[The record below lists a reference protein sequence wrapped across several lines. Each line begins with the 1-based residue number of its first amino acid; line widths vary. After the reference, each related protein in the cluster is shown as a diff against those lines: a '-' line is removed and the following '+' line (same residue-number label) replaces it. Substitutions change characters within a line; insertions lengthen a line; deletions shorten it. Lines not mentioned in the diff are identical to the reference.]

1 MAPFYA
7 VKSDN
12 VLKRV
17 EELQSVGQDEA
28 ALQALH
34 DVVLSKR
41 SRSNPITVMEPIMLK
56 YVELCVE
63 LKKGKMVKEGLHQYR
78 NIAQNT
84 SVNSIETI
92 INKMLSLAEEKV
104 AEARAKADKIAV
116 DVEDLEASE
125 TPESIMLSTVSG
137 DQSKDRTDRA
147 VVTPW
152 LKFLWEAYRTVLDI
166 MRNNSRLESLYNSVT
181 LKAFQFCLTYD
192 RKTEFRR
199 LCEILRNH
207 FLNVAKY
214 SHQPHAV
221 NLNDPETLQQY
232 LESRFAQ
239 LNAAAELELWQEA
252 FKSVEDIHTLLTTS
266 KRPPKPVMMANYY
279 EKLTKIFMVSDDYLF
294 HSAAWNRFS
303 AIERAVNKNL
313 TDNQQSHMA
322 SVVLLSALA
331 IPIITTT
338 KTRPGYVEADEYRVQ
353 KLNRLS
359 MLMGLN
365 AHPTRTGLLKEALN
379 KNILSRV
386 RPEIRDL
393 YNILE
398 VQFHPLSICKKINP
412 IMSKLS
418 EDKDLAKYVRPL
430 HQVILTRLLQ
440 QLSQVY
446 TTVKL
451 DFVLNLA
458 SFPAP
463 FNYDAATIE
472 KFIMNGCKRGEL
484 NIRIDHA
491 SQSLIFETD
500 LFAPPKDTVTEGI
513 QLQSSPAD
521 LMRTQ
526 LSRLGVSIHAVVQMI
541 DPSVKEN
548 AEKAKQLVV
557 QRALAGAE
565 KEHKQALAR
574 KVIIER
580 RKEIIEAEITAKE
593 KAIAQEK
600 AAAAA
605 KKAEAEKKRVEEDMK
620 RREEE
625 RIKRIQDEVQR
636 DQAKRIA
643 EEISSKTGLQLKP
656 EEIEQSDVTTLLNLK
671 VSRLQTEQKELSD
684 RLKQISKRIDHTE
697 RAFRQEE
704 IPLLEKD
711 YEVQQKT
718 DKAFYEAAKKA
729 ELAAS
734 KAQFEENMKLKA
746 RLSRILGDYKTYK
759 SKIEQERKAA
769 TDAKRKA
776 ADEAIAK
783 EKAERIALWRE
794 KREKLLKLREQE
806 EIEERR
812 REQEERE
819 RREAEER
826 EKAEKEARIA
836 KEKEAYAEQQKK
848 NDEIARKI
856 AEREAE
862 IERKLQA
869 SKATP
874 PPAKAAYT
882 PPGMRTS
889 EAPSAGGWRSRAA
902 AAAAA
907 PAPASGVAAADREAP
922 ASTGGWRGR
931 EASRAPATPERSENS
946 GAWRSVTRPTSE
958 RRPEER
964 LPRREGG
971 FGGERREGGF
981 GGERREGG
989 FGGERREGGF
999 GGERREGGFGGE
1011 RRGDSD
1017 RYPRREGG
1025 FERRDG
1031 APPARGGATGGRGGA
1046 GAGSAGSERRW

>member
-17 EELQSVGQDEA
+17 EELQAVGEDEA

-34 DVVLSKR
+34 EVVLSKR

-92 INKMLSLAEEKV
+92 INKMLLLAEEKV

-116 DVEDLEASE
+116 DVDDLEASE

-137 DQSKDRTDRA
+137 DQTKDRTDRA

-166 MRNNSRLESLYNSVT
+166 MRNNSRLESLYHAVT

-207 FLNVAKY
+207 FVNVAKY

-266 KRPPKPVMMANYY
+266 KRPPKPIMMANYY
-279 EKLTKIFMVSDDYLF
+279 EKLTKIFMVSEDYLF
-294 HSAAWNRFS
+294 HSAAWNRYS
-303 AIERAVNKNL
+303 TIERAINKNL
-313 TDNQQSHMA
+313 TDDEQSRMA
-322 SVVLLSALA
+322 SIVLLSALA

-359 MLMGLN
+359 MLMGLT

-398 VQFHPLSICKKINP
+398 VQFHPLSICRKINP
-412 IMSKLS
+412 IMTKIS
-418 EDKDLAKYVRPL
+418 EDPDLAKYVRPL

-458 SFPAP
+458 SFPTP

-491 SQSLIFETD
+491 SKSLTFETD
-500 LFAPPKDTVTEGI
+500 LFAPPKDTVMEGI

-526 LSRLGVSIHAVVQMI
+526 LSRLGVSLNAVVQMI
-541 DPSVKEN
+541 DPTVKEM
-548 AEKAKQLVV
+548 AAKAKQDAI
-557 QRALAGAE
+557 QRALKGAE
-565 KEHKQALAR
+565 EEHKQALER

-580 RKEIIEAEITAKE
+580 RKEVIETELARKE
-593 KAIAQEK
+593 KLAAQER
-600 AAAAA
+600 ALAAA
-605 KKAEAEKKRVEEDMK
+605 KKAEAEKKRMEEEKK

-625 RIKRIQDEVQR
+625 RLRRIQEEIQR

-643 EEISSKTGLQLKP
+643 EEISTKTGLQLKP
-656 EEIEQSDVTTLLNLK
+656 EEIEQSDVKTLLDLK
-671 VSRLQTEQKELSD
+671 VSRLQSEQKELSD
-684 RLKQISKRIDHTE
+684 RLKQISKRLDHTE
-697 RAFRQEE
+697 RAYRKEE

-711 YEVQQKT
+711 YQQQQKA
-718 DKAFYEAAKKA
+718 DKAFYEVSKKT
-729 ELAAS
+729 ELAAA
-734 KAQFEENMKLKA
+734 KAKHEENMKLKS
-746 RLSRILGDYKTYK
+746 RFSRIIVDYRTFK
-759 SKIEQERKAA
+759 SRIEAELQKINEAKQKAA
-769 TDAKRKA
+769 N
-776 ADEAIAK
+776 EMIEK
-783 EKAERIALWRE
+783 EKQERIALWRE
-794 KREKLLKLREQE
+794 KKAELDRKRQE
-806 EIEERR
+806 EEAERAR

-819 RREAEER
+819 RAEAAERERAEREAKLAKKKEE
-826 EKAEKEARIA
+826 EAENQRKL
-836 KEKEAYAEQQKK
+836 
-848 NDEIARKI
+848 DEIARKQ

-862 IERKLQA
+862 IERKLA
-869 SKATP
+869 AERAALLAATTTAAP
-874 PPAKAAYT
+874 KTGAYKPPAA
-882 PPGMRTS
+882 RTRGAGLERS
-889 EAPSAGGWRSRAA
+889 ETGSWRNAGRASASESNDSEWRRVGGSRRAEVEKSENDGWRS
-902 AAAAA
+902 
-907 PAPASGVAAADREAP
+907 
-922 ASTGGWRGR
+922 
-931 EASRAPATPERSENS
+931 ASRRHENERPSERPNERPSERPSERSS
-946 GAWRSVTRPTSE
+946 DGLWRRGGGNA
-958 RRPEER
+958 
-964 LPRREGG
+964 GG
-971 FGGERREGGF
+971 FGRRIEKERSDENSW
-981 GGERREGG
+981 
-989 FGGERREGGF
+989 
-999 GGERREGGFGGE
+999 
-1011 RRGDSD
+1011 RRGGSS
-1017 RYPRREGG
+1017 RRTDESSW
-1025 FERRDG
+1025 RR
-1031 APPARGGATGGRGGA
+1031 
-1046 GAGSAGSERRW
+1046 

>member
-1 MAPFYA
+1 
-7 VKSDN
+7 
-12 VLKRV
+12 
-17 EELQSVGQDEA
+17 
-28 ALQALH
+28 
-34 DVVLSKR
+34 
-41 SRSNPITVMEPIMLK
+41 
-56 YVELCVE
+56 
-63 LKKGKMVKEGLHQYR
+63 
-78 NIAQNT
+78 
-84 SVNSIETI
+84 
-92 INKMLSLAEEKV
+92 
-104 AEARAKADKIAV
+104 
-116 DVEDLEASE
+116 
-125 TPESIMLSTVSG
+125 MLSTVSG

-192 RKTEFRR
+192 CKTEFRR

-279 EKLTKIFMVSDDYLF
+279 E
-294 HSAAWNRFS
+294 N
-303 AIERAVNKNL
+303 AIERVVNKNL
-313 TDNQQSHMA
+313 SEDQHSRMA

-359 MLMGLN
+359 MLMGLS

-412 IMSKLS
+412 IMTKLS
-418 EDKDLAKYVRPL
+418 EDADLAKYVRPL

-484 NIRIDHA
+484 SIRIDHA

-526 LSRLGVSIHAVVQMI
+526 LSRLGVSLHAVVQMI

-548 AEKAKQLVV
+548 AQKAKQEVV

-565 KEHKQALAR
+565 KEHKRALAR
-574 KVIIER
+574 KQIIEQ
-580 RKEIIEAEITAKE
+580 RKEVIETEIARKE
-593 KAIAQEK
+593 KLAAQEK

-605 KKAEAEKKRVEEDMK
+605 KKAEAEKKRVEEELK

-625 RIKRIQDEVQR
+625 RIKRIQEEVQR

-656 EEIEQSDVTTLLNLK
+656 EEIEQSDVKTLLDLK

-697 RAFRQEE
+697 RAYRKEE

-711 YEVQQKT
+711 YEQQQKT
-718 DKAFYEAAKKA
+718 DKAFYEASKKA
-729 ELAAS
+729 EFANS
-734 KAQFEENMKLKA
+734 KAQYEEDMKLKS
-746 RLSRILGDYKTYK
+746 RLSRIIVDYRSYK
-759 SKIEQERKAA
+759 SKLEQSRQAA

-783 EKAERIALWRE
+783 EKADRIAEWRE
-794 KREKLLKLREQE
+794 KRDELIKIREQE
-806 EIEERR
+806 ESEARR

-819 RREAEER
+819 KQEAADR
-826 EKAEKEARIA
+826 LRAEKEARLA
-836 KEKEAYAEQQKK
+836 KEKEEFAEKQKK
-848 NDEIARKI
+848 LDELARKQ

-862 IERKLQA
+862 IERKQQEKRAAALAA
-869 SKATP
+869 SSAPK
-874 PPAKAAYT
+874 AYT
-882 PPGMRTS
+882 PPGMRTGGG
-889 EAPSAGGWRSRAA
+889 EAGGWRSREAA
-902 AAAAA
+902 RPSEP
-907 PAPASGVAAADREAP
+907 PAPAAG
-922 ASTGGWRGR
+922 GGWRSR
-931 EASRAPATPERSENS
+931 EAARAPETSSTENS
-946 GAWRSVTRPTSE
+946 GPWRSVSRANPE
-958 RRPEER
+958 RREGGFGGRDEPRGDRREGGFGGDRREGGFGGDR
-964 LPRREGG
+964 REGGFGGRREGG
-971 FGGERREGGF
+971 FGGERREGGYGGRDRF
-981 GGERREGG
+981 GGDRRE
-989 FGGERREGGF
+989 
-999 GGERREGGFGGE
+999 
-1011 RRGDSD
+1011 DD
-1017 RYPRREGG
+1017 R
-1025 FERRDG
+1025 
-1031 APPARGGATGGRGGA
+1031 APPARGARGA
-1046 GAGSAGSERRW
+1046 GAGSANSDRRW

>member
-1 MAPFYA
+1 
-7 VKSDN
+7 
-12 VLKRV
+12 
-17 EELQSVGQDEA
+17 
-28 ALQALH
+28 
-34 DVVLSKR
+34 
-41 SRSNPITVMEPIMLK
+41 MEPIMVK

-92 INKMLSLAEEKV
+92 INKMLELAESKV
-104 AEARAKADKIAV
+104 AEARAQADKIAV
-116 DVEDLEASE
+116 DVDDLEASE
-125 TPESIMLSTVSG
+125 TPESVMLSTVSG
-137 DQSKDRTDRA
+137 DQNKDRTDRA

-152 LKFLWEAYRTVLDI
+152 LKFLWESYRTVLDI
-166 MRNNSRLESLYNSVT
+166 MRNNSRLETLYNAVT
-181 LKAFQFCLTYD
+181 LKAFQFCSTYE

-232 LESRFAQ
+232 LEARFVQ
-239 LNAAAELELWQEA
+239 LNVAAELELWQEA
-252 FKSVEDIHTLLTTS
+252 FKTVEDIHTLLTTS
-266 KRPPKPVMMANYY
+266 KRPPKPMMMANYY

-294 HSAAWNRFS
+294 HSAAWNRYS
-303 AIERAVNKNL
+303 SLERTFNKNM
-313 TDNQQSHMA
+313 TESEHSRMA
-322 SVVLLSALA
+322 SIVILSALA

-359 MLMGLN
+359 TLMGLS

-386 RPEIRDL
+386 RPEIREL

-491 SQSLIFETD
+491 SKSLMFETD
-500 LFAPPKDTVTEGI
+500 LFAPPKDTITEGI

-526 LSRLGVSIHAVVQMI
+526 LSRLGVSLHAVIQMV
-541 DPSVKEN
+541 DPSVKED
-548 AEKAKQLVV
+548 AQKAKQHVV

-565 KEHKQALAR
+565 QEHRQALER
-574 KVIIER
+574 KLIIER
-580 RKEIIEAEITAKE
+580 RKELIETEQARKE
-593 KAIAQEK
+593 KLIAQEK

-605 KKAEAEKKRVEEDMK
+605 KKAEAEKKRLEEEAK

-625 RIKRIQDEVQR
+625 RLKRVQDEIQR

-643 EEISSKTGLQLKP
+643 EEISTKTGLQLKP
-656 EEIEQSDVTTLLNLK
+656 EEIENSDVKTLLNLK

-684 RLKQISKRIDHTE
+684 RLKQISKRLDHTE
-697 RAFRQEE
+697 RAFRKEE
-704 IPLLEKD
+704 IPLLDKD
-711 YEVQQKT
+711 YEKQQKT
-718 DKAFYEAAKKA
+718 DKAVYEATRKATLVNAK
-729 ELAAS
+729 
-734 KAQFEENMKLKA
+734 QQHEESMVLK
-746 RLSRILGDYKTYK
+746 SRFGRIAGDYTTYK
-759 SKIEQERKAA
+759 NKLQEQRRQANEVRQ
-769 TDAKRKA
+769 RA
-776 ADEAIAK
+776 ADEAIEK
-783 EKAERIALWRE
+783 EKKERIALWRE
-794 KREKLLKLREQE
+794 KRDELIKIREAE
-806 EIEERR
+806 EAERVR
-812 REQEERE
+812 HETEERE
-819 RREAEER
+819 RQEREER
-826 EKAEKEARIA
+826 ERAEKEARRA
-836 KEKEAYAEQQKK
+836 KEREEAAERQKK
-848 NDEIARKI
+848 LDEIAKKQ

-862 IERKLQA
+862 IERKLQE
-869 SKATP
+869 SK
-874 PPAKAAYT
+874 KAATAPAAGKYV
-882 PPGMRTS
+882 PPR
-889 EAPSAGGWRSRAA
+889 R
-902 AAAAA
+902 AA
-907 PAPASGVAAADREAP
+907 PASNEESTWRRGGGERTESGGGSVWRRPGASSGAPPAESKWNEVRRPGNN
-922 ASTGGWRGR
+922 GR
-931 EASRAPATPERSENS
+931 EGRGFS
-946 GAWRSVTRPTSE
+946 GD
-958 RRPEER
+958 RRPDSGFGSSYNDR
-964 LPRREGG
+964 RREGG
-971 FGGERREGGF
+971 DRREGDRRPGGF
-981 GGERREGG
+981 ANNERRNT
-989 FGGERREGGF
+989 ER
-999 GGERREGGFGGE
+999 
-1011 RRGDSD
+1011 
-1017 RYPRREGG
+1017 
-1025 FERRDG
+1025 
-1031 APPARGGATGGRGGA
+1031 
-1046 GAGSAGSERRW
+1046 W

>member
-1 MAPFYA
+1 
-7 VKSDN
+7 
-12 VLKRV
+12 
-17 EELQSVGQDEA
+17 
-28 ALQALH
+28 
-34 DVVLSKR
+34 
-41 SRSNPITVMEPIMLK
+41 MLK

-92 INKMLSLAEEKV
+92 INRMLELAEAKV

-116 DVEDLEASE
+116 DVDDLEASE

-166 MRNNSRLESLYNSVT
+166 MRNNSRLETLYNAVT

-279 EKLTKIFMVSDDYLF
+279 EKLTKIFMVSEDYLF
-294 HSAAWNRFS
+294 HSAAWNRYC
-303 AIERAVNKNL
+303 AIERAFNKNL
-313 TDNQQSHMA
+313 TEAEHSRMA
-322 SVVLLSALA
+322 SIVLLSALA

-359 MLMGLN
+359 MLMGLSG
-365 AHPTRTGLLKEALN
+365 HPTRTGLLKEALH
-379 KNILSRV
+379 KNILTRV
-386 RPEIRDL
+386 RPEIREL

-412 IMSKLS
+412 IMAKLS
-418 EDKDLAKYVRPL
+418 EDPELVKYVRPL

-458 SFPAP
+458 SFPEP
-463 FNYDAATIE
+463 YNYDAATIE

-491 SQSLIFETD
+491 SQSLVFETD

-526 LSRLGVSIHAVVQMI
+526 LSRLGVSLNAALQMV
-541 DPSVKEN
+541 DPSVKEE
-548 AEKAKQLVV
+548 AEKAKQQAI
-557 QRALAGAE
+557 QRALVGAE
-565 KEHKQALAR
+565 EEHKQALER
-574 KVIIER
+574 KLIIER
-580 RKEIIEAEITAKE
+580 RKEIIENELARKE
-593 KAIAQEK
+593 KLAAQEK

-605 KKAEAEKKRVEEDMK
+605 KKAEAEKKRLEEEAK

-625 RIKRIQDEVQR
+625 RLKRIQEEIQR

-656 EEIEQSDVTTLLNLK
+656 EEIENSDVKTLLNLK
-671 VSRLQTEQKELSD
+671 VSRLQSEQKELSD
-684 RLKQISKRIDHTE
+684 RLKQISKRLDHTE
-697 RAFRQEE
+697 RALRKEE

-711 YEVQQKT
+711 YEKQQKA
-718 DKAFYEAAKKA
+718 DKAIYEATRKAK
-729 ELAAS
+729 LATA
-734 KAQFEENMKLKA
+734 KEQHEENMKLKA
-746 RLSRILGDYKTYK
+746 RFSRIIDDYRAYK
-759 SKIEQERKAA
+759 SKIEEQRRQAVE
-769 TDAKRKA
+769 AKQRVA
-776 ADEAIAK
+776 NEAIEK
-783 EKAERIALWRE
+783 EKKERIALWRE
-794 KREKLLKLREQE
+794 KIEELRQQREAE
-806 EIEERR
+806 EEERR
-812 REQEERE
+812 
-819 RREAEER
+819 RREAEERERAEKEAR
-826 EKAEKEARIA
+826 EKAEKEAR
-836 KEKEAYAEQQKK
+836 EKERREQEAERQRKL
-848 NDEIARKI
+848 DEIARKQ

-862 IERKLQA
+862 IERKLQEE
-869 SKATP
+869 KAAMAAKTIP
-874 PPAKAAYT
+874 GARATGKYVPPA
-882 PPGMRTS
+882 
-889 EAPSAGGWRSRAA
+889 RAA
-902 AAAAA
+902 AASAG
-907 PAPASGVAAADREAP
+907 SG
-922 ASTGGWRGR
+922 
-931 EASRAPATPERSENS
+931 
-946 GAWRSVTRPTSE
+946 
-958 RRPEER
+958 
-964 LPRREGG
+964 
-971 FGGERREGGF
+971 
-981 GGERREGG
+981 
-989 FGGERREGGF
+989 
-999 GGERREGGFGGE
+999 
-1011 RRGDSD
+1011 D
-1017 RYPRREGG
+1017 RYV
-1025 FERRDG
+1025 
-1031 APPARGGATGGRGGA
+1031 PPARAASGDKYVPPRA
-1046 GAGSAGSERRW
+1046 GASPGASSGDRFASFNRDRSAGSSGASGGRYVPPARRSDRGPERGSERAPERADEASSWRRAGPTRK

>member
-17 EELQSVGQDEA
+17 EELQAVGENEA

-34 DVVLSKR
+34 DVILSKR

-84 SVNSIETI
+84 SVNSIEII
-92 INKMLSLAEEKV
+92 INKMLTLAEEKV
-104 AEARAKADKIAV
+104 AEAREKADKIAV
-116 DVEDLEASE
+116 DVDDLEASE
-125 TPESIMLSTVSG
+125 TPESVMLSTVSG
-137 DQSKDRTDRA
+137 DQNKDRRDRLII
-147 VVTPW
+147 TPW

-166 MRNNSRLESLYNSVT
+166 MRNNSRLESLYNAVT
-181 LKAFQFCLTYD
+181 MKAFNFCLIYD

-207 FLNVAKY
+207 FVNVAKY

-221 NLNDPETLQQY
+221 NLNDPETLQAY
-232 LESRFAQ
+232 LEARFAQ
-239 LNAAAELELWQEA
+239 LNAAVELELWQEA

-279 EKLTKIFMVSDDYLF
+279 EKLTKIFMVSEDYLF
-294 HSAAWNRFS
+294 HSAAWNRY
-303 AIERAVNKNL
+303 ATIERAINKSM
-313 TDNQQSHMA
+313 TDEEQSRMA
-322 SVVLLSALA
+322 SIVLLSALA

-359 MLMGLN
+359 MLMGLTTQ
-365 AHPTRTGLLKEALN
+365 PTRTGLLKEALN

-412 IMSKLS
+412 ILSKIS
-418 EDKDLAKYVRPL
+418 EDSDLAKYVRPL

-491 SQSLIFETD
+491 SQSLSFETD
-500 LFAPPKDTVTEGI
+500 LFAPPKDTVAEGI

-526 LSRLGVSIHAVVQMI
+526 LSRLGVSLHAVVQMI
-541 DPSVKEN
+541 DPDVKAN
-548 AEKAKQLVV
+548 AQKEKQEAV

-565 KEHKQALAR
+565 EEHKQALAR
-574 KVIIER
+574 KVTIER
-580 RKEIIEAEITAKE
+580 RKEVIESEIARKE
-593 KAIAQEK
+593 KLAAQQK

-605 KKAEAEKKRVEEDMK
+605 KKAEAERKRQEEEMK

-625 RIKRIQDEVQR
+625 RLKRIQEEIQR

-643 EEISSKTGLQLKP
+643 EEISNKTGLELKP
-656 EEIEQSDVTTLLNLK
+656 EEIEQSDVKTLLDIK

-684 RLKQISKRIDHTE
+684 RLKQISKRLDHSE
-697 RAFRQEE
+697 RAYRKEE

-711 YEVQQKT
+711 YEHQQKT
-718 DKAFYEAAKKA
+718 DKAFYDAQRKARLTAAK
-729 ELAAS
+729 S
-734 KAQFEENMKLKA
+734 QHEEDMKLKE
-746 RLSRILGDYKTYK
+746 RFGRILNDYKEFK
-759 SKIEQERKAA
+759 AKIEQRHQKKMEALRKEAE
-769 TDAKRKA
+769 
-776 ADEAIAK
+776 EAIEK
-783 EKAERIALWRE
+783 EKQERIAMWRE
-794 KREKLLKLREQE
+794 KKAALEKQRAE
-806 EIEERR
+806 EEAERKRLEE
-812 REQEERE
+812 EERE
-819 RREAEER
+819 RAEAAER
-826 EKAEKEARIA
+826 ERQEKEALLA
-836 KEKEAYAEQQKK
+836 KKREEEAERQKK
-848 NDEIARKI
+848 LEEAARIQRERDEA
-856 AEREAE
+856 
-862 IERKLQA
+862 IERKLQEQRA
-869 SKATP
+869 K
-874 PPAKAAYT
+874 PAAPAAPAPSAGKYT
-882 PPGMRTS
+882 PPARRTLDR
-889 EAPSAGGWRSRAA
+889 EPSSGGWRSRSNT
-902 AAAAA
+902 
-907 PAPASGVAAADREAP
+907 PSTRTRADEADSWHT
-922 ASTGGWRGR
+922 AGGIRRTAG
-931 EASRAPATPERSENS
+931 SR
-946 GAWRSVTRPTSE
+946 
-958 RRPEER
+958 
-964 LPRREGG
+964 
-971 FGGERREGGF
+971 FGGDRFGDDRAGGDRAGGDRDRSSGSF
-981 GGERREGG
+981 G
-989 FGGERREGGF
+989 
-999 GGERREGGFGGE
+999 
-1011 RRGDSD
+1011 
-1017 RYPRREGG
+1017 P
-1025 FERRDG
+1025 RRDG
-1031 APPARGGATGGRGGA
+1031 NDGA
-1046 GAGSAGSERRW
+1046 GREDRERDSGFANRRRPGAAAGSKDINRRW

>member
-1 MAPFYA
+1 
-7 VKSDN
+7 
-12 VLKRV
+12 
-17 EELQSVGQDEA
+17 
-28 ALQALH
+28 
-34 DVVLSKR
+34 
-41 SRSNPITVMEPIMLK
+41 
-56 YVELCVE
+56 
-63 LKKGKMVKEGLHQYR
+63 
-78 NIAQNT
+78 
-84 SVNSIETI
+84 
-92 INKMLSLAEEKV
+92 MLSLAEEKV

-116 DVEDLEASE
+116 DVDDLEASE

-137 DQSKDRTDRA
+137 DQSRDRTDRA

-166 MRNNSRLESLYNSVT
+166 MRNNSRLETLYNAVT

-266 KRPPKPVMMANYY
+266 KRPPKPQMMANYY

-303 AIERAVNKNL
+303 AIERVVNKNL
-313 TDNQQSHMA
+313 TDAEQSRMA

-418 EDKDLAKYVRPL
+418 EDADLAKYVRPL

-526 LSRLGVSIHAVVQMI
+526 LSRLGVSLHAVVQMI
-541 DPSVKEN
+541 DPAVKEN
-548 AEKAKQLVV
+548 AEKAKQEVV

-565 KEHKQALAR
+565 QEHKQALAR
-574 KVIIER
+574 KLVIER
-580 RKEIIEAEITAKE
+580 RKEIIETEIARKE
-593 KAIAQEK
+593 KLIAQEK

-605 KKAEAEKKRVEEDMK
+605 KKAELERKRVEEDMK

-625 RIKRIQDEVQR
+625 RLKRIQEEIQR

-656 EEIEQSDVTTLLNLK
+656 EEIEQSDVKTLLDLK

-697 RAFRQEE
+697 RAFRKEE

-711 YEVQQKT
+711 YEQQQKT
-718 DKAFYEAAKKA
+718 DKAFYEASKKA

-734 KAQFEENMKLKA
+734 KVQHEENMKLKA
-746 RLSRILGDYKTYK
+746 RLSRIIVDYRTYK
-759 SKIEQERKAA
+759 SKMEQERQEA
-769 TDAKRKA
+769 TNAKRRA
-776 ADEAIAK
+776 ADEAIAQ
-783 EKAERIALWRE
+783 EKAERIAQWRQ
-794 KREKLLKLREQE
+794 KREELIKIREQE
-806 EIEERR
+806 EAEAHR

-819 RREAEER
+819 RAEAAER
-826 EKAEKEARIA
+826 ERVEKEARLA
-836 KEKEAYAEQQKK
+836 KEREARAEQQKK
-848 NDEIARKI
+848 LDEIARKQ

-869 SKATP
+869 EKAAALGKSAAP
-874 PPAKAAYT
+874 EKKAYT
-882 PPGMRTS
+882 PPGMRTGGAA
-889 EAPSAGGWRSRAA
+889 EGGWRAREAA
-902 AAAAA
+902 RTGVGAA
-907 PAPASGVAAADREAP
+907 PSSPTAADSNE
-922 ASTGGWRGR
+922 GGWRRGGA
-931 EASRAPATPERSENS
+931 ASTASASSNENS
-946 GAWRSVTRPTSE
+946 GAWRNVSRPSTTDRREGGDRYGRDSGSFGRDAARREGSSFGE
-958 RRPEER
+958 RREGSSFGER
-964 LPRREGG
+964 RDGGSSFGRDGPRQGG

-981 GGERREGG
+981 
-989 FGGERREGGF
+989 
-999 GGERREGGFGGE
+999 
-1011 RRGDSD
+1011 
-1017 RYPRREGG
+1017 
-1025 FERRDG
+1025 ERRDG
-1031 APPARGGATGGRGGA
+1031 ERRDGERRDDRRPGNRGA
-1046 GAGSAGSERRW
+1046 GAGSGDKERRW

>member
-34 DVVLSKR
+34 EVVLSKR

-116 DVEDLEASE
+116 DVDDLEASE

-166 MRNNSRLESLYNSVT
+166 MRNNSRLETLYNAVT
-181 LKAFQFCLTYD
+181 LKAFQFCLSYD

-221 NLNDPETLQQY
+221 NLNDPETLQAY

-303 AIERAVNKNL
+303 AIERVVNKQL
-313 TDNQQSHMA
+313 TDDQQSRMA
-322 SVVLLSALA
+322 SIVLLSALA

-412 IMSKLS
+412 IMAKIS
-418 EDKDLAKYVRPL
+418 EDADLAKYVRPL

-484 NIRIDHA
+484 SIRIDHA

-526 LSRLGVSIHAVVQMI
+526 LSRLGVSLHAVVQMI
-541 DPSVKEN
+541 DPTVKE
-548 AEKAKQLVV
+548 AAARAKQEVV
-557 QRALAGAE
+557 QRALADADA
-565 KEHKQALAR
+565 EHKHALAR
-574 KVIIER
+574 KVVIER
-580 RKEIIEAEITAKE
+580 RKEIIESEIARKE
-593 KAIAQEK
+593 KQAAQEK

-605 KKAEAEKKRVEEDMK
+605 KKADAEKKRVAEEVK

-625 RIKRIQDEVQR
+625 RLKRIQDEVQR

-656 EEIEQSDVTTLLNLK
+656 EEIEQSDVKTLLDLK

-697 RAFRQEE
+697 RAYRKEE

-711 YEVQQKT
+711 YEQQQKT
-718 DKAFYEAAKKA
+718 DKAFYDASRKA
-729 ELAAS
+729 ELAAA
-734 KAQFEENMKLKA
+734 KAKFEENMKLKS
-746 RLSRILGDYKTYK
+746 RFSRIIVDYRSYK
-759 SKIEQERKAA
+759 SKIEAARKEA

-776 ADEAIAK
+776 AEDAIEQ
-783 EKAERIALWRE
+783 EKQDRIAAWRE
-794 KREKLLKLREQE
+794 KKAEADRRREQE
-806 EIEERR
+806 QAEKAR

-819 RREAEER
+819 AAEAA
-826 EKAEKEARIA
+826 EKARLEKEAKLA
-836 KEKEAYAEQQKK
+836 KEKEAYAKERERL
-848 NDEIARKI
+848 DEIARKQR
-856 AEREAE
+856 EREEE
-862 IERKLQA
+862 IERKLA
-869 SKATP
+869 ADKAAALAKSNAP
-874 PPAKAAYT
+874 PPARAAYT
-882 PPGMRTS
+882 PPAARAAAESG
-889 EAPSAGGWRSRAA
+889 ASAGGWRSREAGRAA
-902 AAAAA
+902 ASGAA
-907 PAPASGVAAADREAP
+907 PAASEG
-922 ASTGGWRGR
+922 
-931 EASRAPATPERSENS
+931 
-946 GAWRSVTRPTSE
+946 GAWRSVTRPSNND
-958 RRPEER
+958 
-964 LPRREGG
+964 RREGG
-971 FGGERREGGF
+971 S
-981 GGERREGG
+981 
-989 FGGERREGGF
+989 
-999 GGERREGGFGGE
+999 FGGE
-1011 RRGDSD
+1011 RRGFGGD
-1017 RYPRREGG
+1017 RERREGG
-1025 FERRDG
+1025 SFGGDRERREGGSFGGDRERREGGSFG
-1031 APPARGGATGGRGGA
+1031 ARREGGSFGDRPRGGNRGA
-1046 GAGSAGSERRW
+1046 GAGSGSNERKW

>member
-1 MAPFYA
+1 MAPFYT

-34 DVVLSKR
+34 EVVLSKR

-116 DVEDLEASE
+116 DVDDLEASE

-137 DQSKDRTDRA
+137 DQNKDRTDRA

-166 MRNNSRLESLYNSVT
+166 MRNNSRLETLYQAVT

-207 FLNVAKY
+207 FVNVAKY

-239 LNAAAELELWQEA
+239 LNAAVDLELWQEA

-294 HSAAWNRFS
+294 HSAAWNRF
-303 AIERAVNKNL
+303 ATIERNINKNM
-313 TDNQQSHMA
+313 TEAEHSQMA
-322 SVVLLSALA
+322 SIVLLSALA

-359 MLMGLN
+359 MLMGLTS
-365 AHPTRTGLLKEALN
+365 HPTRTGLLKEALN

-412 IMSKLS
+412 IMAKLS
-418 EDKDLAKYVRPL
+418 EDKDLARYVRPL

-458 SFPAP
+458 SFPSP

-526 LSRLGVSIHAVVQMI
+526 LSRLGVSLHAVVQMI
-541 DPSVKEN
+541 DPSIK
-548 AEKAKQLVV
+548 EKAQQAKQDAV
-557 QRALAGAE
+557 QRALTGAE
-565 KEHKQALAR
+565 EEHKQALAR

-580 RKEIIEAEITAKE
+580 RKEIVETEIARKE
-593 KAIAQEK
+593 KLAAQEK
-600 AAAAA
+600 AAIAA
-605 KKAEAEKKRVEEDMK
+605 KKAEAEKKRVEEEMK

-625 RIKRIQDEVQR
+625 RLKRIQEEIQR

-656 EEIEQSDVTTLLNLK
+656 EEIEQSDVKTLLDLK
-671 VSRLQTEQKELSD
+671 VSRLQTEQKELSE

-697 RAFRQEE
+697 RAFRKEE

-711 YEVQQKT
+711 YEQQQKT
-718 DKAFYEAAKKA
+718 DKAFYEASKKA
-729 ELAAS
+729 ELSAS
-734 KAQFEENMKLKA
+734 KAKHEENMKLKS
-746 RLSRILGDYKTYK
+746 RFSRIFGDYKTYK
-759 SKIEQERKAA
+759 QRLEAEHEAHTSSLRAEAEAAIE
-769 TDAKRKA
+769 
-776 ADEAIAK
+776 K
-783 EKAERIALWRE
+783 EKQERIALWRQKKE
-794 KREKLLKLREQE
+794 EQE
-806 EIEERR
+806 KIRQQEEADRLRR
-812 REQEERE
+812 QQEERE
-819 RREAEER
+819 AAERAER
-826 EKAEKEARIA
+826 EKAEKEARLA
-836 KEKEAYAEQQKK
+836 KQREEDAERQKK
-848 NDEIARKI
+848 LDEIARKQ

-862 IERKLQA
+862 IERKLEA
-869 SKATP
+869 SK
-874 PPAKAAYT
+874 
-882 PPGMRTS
+882 
-889 EAPSAGGWRSRAA
+889 

-907 PAPASGVAAADREAP
+907 PPAKTGAYVPVHLRNRPEAAASA
-922 ASTGGWRGR
+922 AN
-931 EASRAPATPERSENS
+931 SRADESDSWRTAGRSGGSSS
-946 GAWRSVTRPTSE
+946 GSFGRSGGFNRGYGGD
-958 RRPEER
+958 RGDR
-964 LPRREGG
+964 G
-971 FGGERREGGF
+971 FGGDRGDRGF
-981 GGERREGG
+981 GGDRGDRGFSGDRSYGGEQRR
-989 FGGERREGGF
+989 FGSGNGERRDDRRDDRAPPNSRNRGF
-999 GGERREGGFGGE
+999 GSNNNVERK
-1011 RRGDSD
+1011 
-1017 RYPRREGG
+1017 
-1025 FERRDG
+1025 
-1031 APPARGGATGGRGGA
+1031 
-1046 GAGSAGSERRW
+1046 W